1 MTESIYSNDISPE
14 KDLKP
19 SVVKVFFDDGDF
31 IELHSATRYSVNDG
45 SGSENNYDEFDMADG
60 SMLVPIDRM
69 TPLVGDEVL
78 IDLMNTLE
86 PVPDALDGPYLRTR
100 ASGEN
105 FRFLEA
111 VRGLAANADR
121 LERQMTVSE
130 SVDAERAAYDL
141 QSALRHEKEL
151 WLPFEAGPTA
161 DPHVSGKIIVARL
174 ALFMSQ
180 SPFNGSPGIYP
191 IVYNHNEGHFTPI
204 PQQLRMVQP
213 WLYVRVV
220 DEDE

>member
-1 MTESIYSNDISPE
+1 
-14 KDLKP
+14 
-19 SVVKVFFDDGDF
+19 
-31 IELHSATRYSVNDG
+31 
-45 SGSENNYDEFDMADG
+45 
-60 SMLVPIDRM
+60 M

-141 QSALRHEKEL
+141 QAALRHEKEL

-161 DPHVSGKIIVARL
+161 DEHIVGKIIVARL

-180 SPFNGSPGIYP
+180 SPFNSSPGIYP
-191 IVYNHNEGHFTPI
+191 IIYNYNEGHFTPV
-204 PQQLRMVQP
+204 PEQLRMIQP
-213 WLYVRVV
+213 WLYVRVQN
-220 DEDE
+220 EDE